1 MPAYPQVTDLCKC
14 TGAEGGKKPANY
26 PESYFARF
34 KVPSTM
40 VHMVIDRLRSDDVY
54 NLVRAG
60 ATATARGRGR
70 LHSPPPPPS
79 PPRAQTQT
87 YPSPEHRTA
96 ALSQQASV
104 LVVLLFFAPDVL
116 QRERATMREVVDK
129 HFSDNWVCTIYMGW
143 VRSASTNPHPCLHP
157 HALTHTH
164 SLTLTHSPLPVRWC
178 TWTSCGRRTGPPA
191 RR

>member
-1 MPAYPQVTDLCKC
+1 MPVQVTDLCKC

-34 KVPSTM
+34 KVPSAM

-54 NLVRAG
+54 NLVRAWRATG
-60 ATATARGRGR
+60 PARRRGGHPATAPHR
-70 LHSPPPPPS
+70 PS
-79 PPRAQTQT
+79 CCWRAQTQT

-96 ALSQQASV
+96 ALSQQASM
-104 LVVLLFFAPDVL
+104 LVVLLYFAPEVL

-129 HFSDNWVCTIYMGW
+129 HFSDNWVCTLYMGW
-143 VRSASTNPHPCLHP
+143 VSARHRHR
-157 HALTHTH
+157 HRH
-164 SLTLTHSPLPVRWC
+164 SPSRQLTLPPPSPFPRRWC
-178 TWTSCGRRTGPPA
+178 TLTSCGRRTRPHA